1 MYAMADTDQPDY
13 TTLTVQLLTAYVS
26 NNTVPIDQ
34 LPGLIENTRSVLA
47 KRDEAPAPVE
57 TKQEDFTPA
66 VSVRKSLASPERIV
80 SMIDG
85 KPYRTLKRHLSTHG
99 LSPAE
104 YRARY
109 KLPADYPMVAPAY
122 SEARRE
128 TAKRLGLG
136 RKPGQAASFVSPQP
150 AVETPEAAPAAKPRR
165 RKAAEAAA
173 S

>member
-1 MYAMADTDQPDY
+1 MYVMADAEQPDF

-34 LPGLIENTRSVLA
+34 LPALIESTRAVLA
-47 KRDEAPAPVE
+47 KRDEPQSAETTPEEFVPAI
-57 TKQEDFTPA
+57 
-66 VSVRKSLASPERIV
+66 SVRKSLASPEYII

-99 LSPAE
+99 LTPAD
-104 YRARY
+104 YRNRY

-122 SEARRE
+122 SEARRD

-136 RKPGQAASFVSPQP
+136 RKPGQTAAQ
-150 AVETPEAAPAAKPRR
+150 AKPETDGPAPVAAATPKRAR
-165 RKAAEAAA
+165 RKATAAETT
-173 S
+173 

>member
-1 MYAMADTDQPDY
+1 MYVMADADQPDY

-34 LPGLIENTRSVLA
+34 LSTLIESTRAVLS
-47 KRDEAPAPVE
+47 KRDEPEPAE
-57 TKQEDFTPA
+57 TTPEAFVPA
-66 VSVRKSLASPERIV
+66 VSVRKSLASPDHII

-99 LSPAE
+99 LTPAE

-122 SEARRE
+122 SEARRD

-136 RKPGQAASFVSPQP
+136 RKREQTASSTTAETDGP
-150 AVETPEAAPAAKPRR
+150 APVAAPAPRRKR
-165 RKAAEAAA
+165 RKAATAQAN
-173 S
+173 

>member
-1 MYAMADTDQPDY
+1 MADAEQPDY

-34 LPGLIENTRSVLA
+34 LSGLIEQTRATLA
-47 KRDEAPAPVE
+47 KRDEVPSAPEAE
-57 TKQEDFTPA
+57 EQDFTPA
-66 VSVRKSLASPERIV
+66 VSARKSLASREHIV

-99 LSPAE
+99 LTPAD

-109 KLPADYPMVAPAY
+109 KLPDTYPMVAPAY

-136 RKPGQAASFVSPQP
+136 RKPAISPSD
-150 AVETPEAAPAAKPRR
+150 APEKPRR
-165 RKAAEAAA
+165 GRRPAGNVPEA

>member
-1 MYAMADTDQPDY
+1 MYTMADAEQPDY
-13 TTLTVQLLTAYVS
+13 TTLTVQLLSAYVS
-26 NNTVPIDQ
+26 NNSVPIDQ
-34 LPGLIENTRSVLA
+34 LPALIEQTRATLA
-47 KRDEAPAPVE
+47 KRDDVPSAPEAE
-57 TKQEDFTPA
+57 EQDFTPA
-66 VSVRKSLASPERIV
+66 VSVRKSLASREHIV

-99 LSPAE
+99 LTPAD

-109 KLPADYPMVAPAY
+109 GLATDYPMVAPAY

-136 RKPGQAASFVSPQP
+136 RKPAKTP
-150 AVETPEAAPAAKPRR
+150 ADAPAKPRR
-165 RKAAEAAA
+165 GRRPAGSEATA